1 MRGRSGFAVILLVF
15 TALTFTVWA
24 SADEAAP
31 PVRVEIAAESVHTL
45 TIAARIDALSVT
57 TVPTI
62 LGEFAEIDLDGSG
75 VTTEIGRP
83 RLPEIR
89 RLIEIPEGATVELRA
104 AARDEVELTLAE
116 IADAFEIMPVQPS
129 VVKLP
134 GAREAAEFAYDAD
147 AYAAQS
153 VGDAPVAEVGDIGR
167 LRGRRVAWLTLRP
180 VTYNPA
186 AGTVRVAS
194 RVDVEL
200 TFPGADI
207 AATRAVRARY
217 ADPRTDAV
225 FARLGATP
233 PAWRSKPASEYGP
246 SSYLIIGTQ
255 ALYDTAAFQEFVEWK
270 RLKGYDVV
278 FMTVADAGGTAQAI
292 RATIQNAY
300 ATWERVPAY
309 VLLLGDTDTVP
320 YFVGQG
326 GSSPASDLYYQLM
339 DDADLFPDI
348 GVGRFPAR
356 DEQQLANMVNKTLAN
371 ERADFAQTNWVQTA
385 LFLASQ
391 DNHDISEGTH
401 EYVIGSYMDPE
412 GYASQRFYTN
422 EGATTQQVLT
432 AVNTGASLVTYSG
445 HGGVTSWADGPVVDQ
460 NDVRDLINTA
470 YPIVFSFACVTGDFK
485 YAEAFSETWLRAA
498 GGAVAMWASS
508 VNSYWD
514 EDDILERVMYDALFG
529 GGDRM
534 TPLPWIAGM
543 TDYGKLGVWE
553 HYNGDG
559 LSRRYLEMYN
569 IMGDP
574 EQLVL
579 TRAPERPTFALSGSI
594 GPDESSLV
602 VTIDTNR
609 PAMVGVTKDGMP
621 VGVGFADA
629 SGVAPIVMFGPVE
642 DEDELQLVI
651 TGQNLIPQSKSLT
664 VGDQFEGPAKPFEP
678 GDDDAAGDDD
688 LFADDDDDDA
698 AGDDDA
704 GDKGGDDTSSDSGDG
719 GGCGC

>member
-1 MRGRSGFAVILLVF
+1 MRGRKGFSVILLVF
-15 TALTFTVWA
+15 TALAFAIGA
-24 SADEAAP
+24 SADEAA
-31 PVRVEIAAESVHTL
+31 VRVEIAAESAGAM
-45 TIAARIDALSVT
+45 TIAVQIDALSVG
-57 TVPTI
+57 TVPTA
-62 LGEFAEIDLDGSG
+62 LGAFAEIELDGSG
-75 VTTEIGRP
+75 VTTDIGRP

-89 RLIEIPEGATVELRA
+89 RLIEIPEGASVQIRA
-104 AARDEVELTLAE
+104 NARDEVELSLAE
-116 IADAFEIMPVQPS
+116 ISDAFEVLPVQPS

-134 GAREAAEFAYDAD
+134 GAREATEFVYDAD
-147 AYAAQS
+147 AYAAGS
-153 VGDAPVAEVGDIGR
+153 AGDSPLADLSEIGR

-180 VTYNPA
+180 VTYDPA
-186 AGTVRVAS
+186 EGTIRIAT

-200 TFPGADI
+200 SFPGAD
-207 AATRAVRARY
+207 AEATQVMRARY
-217 ADPRTDAV
+217 ADPRTDAI
-225 FARLGATP
+225 FARLAATP

-255 ALYDTAAFQEFVEWK
+255 ALYDTTAFQEFVAWK

-278 FMTVADAGGTAQAI
+278 FMTVAEAGGTAEAI
-292 RATIQNAY
+292 HATILNAY

-320 YFVGQG
+320 FFIGQG
-326 GSSPASDLYYQLM
+326 GSSPTSDLYYQLM

-356 DEQQLANMVNKTLAN
+356 DEQQLTNMVTKTLAN

-385 LFLASQ
+385 LFLASE

-401 EYVIGSYMDPE
+401 EYVIGTYMDPE
-412 GYASQRFYTN
+412 GYASERFYTN
-422 EGATTQQVLT
+422 EGATTMQVLT
-432 AVNTGASLVTYSG
+432 AVNAGASLVTYSG
-445 HGGVTSWADGPVVDQ
+445 HGGVTSWADGPVVEQ
-460 NDVRDLINTA
+460 NEVRDLINTA
-470 YPIVFSFACVTGDFK
+470 YPIVFSFACVTGDYS
-485 YAEAFSETWLRAA
+485 YAEAFSETWLRAT

-553 HYNGDG
+553 YYNGDG

-574 EQLVL
+574 EQMVL
-579 TRAPERPTFALSGSI
+579 TRVPEVPAYTLDGAI
-594 GPDESSLV
+594 TADESDLV
-602 VTIDTNR
+602 VTVDTAR
-609 PAMVGVTKDGMP
+609 PAMVGITMDGMP
-621 VGVGFADA
+621 VGVGFTDA

-642 DEDELQLVI
+642 DKAELQVVI
-651 TGQNLIPQSKSLT
+651 SGQNLIPQSVPLT
-664 VGDQFEGPAKPFEP
+664 VGDQFEGPGVPFNP
-678 GDDDAAGDDD
+678 GDDDADDDDD
-688 LFADDDDDDA
+688 LPADDDDLKGDDDDDD
-698 AGDDDA
+698 
-704 GDKGGDDTSSDSGDG
+704 KGGDDAASDSGDG